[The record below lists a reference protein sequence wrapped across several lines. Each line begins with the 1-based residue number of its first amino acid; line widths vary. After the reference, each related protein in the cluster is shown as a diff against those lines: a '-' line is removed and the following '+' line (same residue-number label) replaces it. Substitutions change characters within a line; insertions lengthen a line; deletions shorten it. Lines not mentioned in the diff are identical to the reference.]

1 MSDIYI
7 SFRTFAR
14 VVDAMNL
21 ILNDENLQLDE
32 INEFNSKVRAILIDS
47 ENKVLVANYGGV
59 FLFPGGSID
68 DGENIDESI
77 IRELQEETGTDY
89 ETGDFTFLTQLDFFQ
104 KNYVKRDGMK
114 VNRLI
119 RTYYFIASYKPV
131 KLRLQK
137 LTEKEKKD
145 DFKLAVVPLCELKKL
160 VLKNKNSNPR
170 NFYFQREMIEVIDL
184 FTNVLKQGNFVKKK
198 KSN

>member
-1 MSDIYI
+1 
-7 SFRTFAR
+7 
-14 VVDAMNL
+14 MNL

>member
-1 MSDIYI
+1 
-7 SFRTFAR
+7 
-14 VVDAMNL
+14 
-21 ILNDENLQLDE
+21 
-32 INEFNSKVRAILIDS
+32 
-47 ENKVLVANYGGV
+47 
-59 FLFPGGSID
+59 
-68 DGENIDESI
+68 
-77 IRELQEETGTDY
+77 
-89 ETGDFTFLTQLDFFQ
+89 
-104 KNYVKRDGMK
+104 MK